1 MDTCV
6 MCGDIVL
13 NGNQV
18 CKYCKEKIENK
29 GGK

>member
-18 CKYCKEKIENK
+18 CKYCKEKIENN